1 MLQIRT
7 LGGLSIH
14 GASRAP
20 AGAATQP
27 RRLAVLAYVARAG
40 DRGVTREKLLALLWP
55 DSDED
60 AGRRALSQSL
70 YALRRDLNVDELFL
84 GVQDLRLN
92 PDVASCDVLE
102 FETAVAE
109 RNLER
114 AASLYVGPFLDG
126 FRLPGA
132 AEFDRWADTERR
144 ALQQRHIDMLE
155 RLAKRLADRGDAAG
169 AAAWWRRIADLDPLN
184 ARVAIELMRALVA
197 AGDPS
202 GALNHA
208 RIYEALLAQELDVE
222 PDHQVI
228 ELAKRIRAEANAA
241 AAKSAEPIRANGA
254 ATTKP
259 AEPPRITAVDPL
271 PAPVAPIVVTASPN
285 VEVAERPPALTA
297 DAPTPVAAPMEE
309 RAVQAAAPRSERT
322 VVAAPPAT
330 AEVPSAVPV
339 VAVPAARRSRRL
351 LTSIAAVAAVTTL
364 AAAGWWIGS
373 GRRPNDATPVL
384 AVGRIID
391 YRTSDA
397 RDAEAVGDML
407 ATNLARV
414 PGLQVLSNARVYE
427 VLAQSRDTQSR
438 GALARAAQQ
447 AGATQLLEGGLHALA
462 DGRLRL
468 DLRRVDL
475 SSGAVRTA
483 HQLEG
488 NDVYALVS
496 EATADLSST
505 LDHPVARLDLRE
517 VSTESLVAY
526 RFYEEGLRSYS
537 RGDYRSAERL
547 LDAAVKEDSTFAM
560 AAFYLM
566 LARGPLGV
574 QQPANTWTRVLA
586 LADRAPERERLL
598 IRGSWALAYGQ
609 AELQAIADTLATRY
623 PAEVDGPFMQG
634 FARLYN
640 LDFTGAITYMKRVFA
655 MDSLGLGG
663 ESARCRA
670 CDAVEQLIYAYESL
684 DSLPAAERIA
694 RDYVRR
700 QPKAARAWLLLAGVL
715 VAQNRLDEA
724 IEAHRTATS
733 INPVNMYDRIYAGI
747 VRVRSGDFEETDRIA
762 RAVIRSGSTVDAAEA
777 RWLLI
782 ISLRYQARWGEAV
795 TTIREANAALSETER
810 AGGATH
816 TSKAVEATVLRESGR
831 AREAATVFDSLI
843 RNPQPG
849 LVPGQPTTRFYTYYY
864 TLLAGALAQAGDTA
878 RLAVAADSAA
888 AWAGRSNSPRDARLR
903 EHSRGLL
910 LAARGDTAG
919 AIAALQR
926 AIISPTTGFLQT
938 NRELATLYLNTRRPA
953 DAVRVLGAA
962 LRSPTLESGSLY
974 VTWTDLHEQIAR
986 AFDDL
991 RMADSAA
998 THYRY
1003 VAKALERSDDGAK
1016 ARYEAASRRLTE
1028 LGAKR

>member
-1 MLQIRT
+1 MVARLMLQIRT
-7 LGGLSIH
+7 LGGMSIH
-14 GASRAP
+14 GAGRAP

-55 DSDED
+55 DADED

-70 YALRRDLNVDELFL
+70 YALRRDLSADELFL

-92 PDVASCDVLE
+92 PEVATCDVLE

-109 RNLER
+109 RNLEH

-144 ALQQRHIDMLE
+144 ALQQRHLDMLE
-155 RLAKRLADRGDAAG
+155 RLARRLADRGDPAG

-197 AGDPS
+197 AGDPG

-228 ELAKRIRAEANAA
+228 ELAKRIRAETNAA
-241 AAKSAEPIRANGA
+241 AAKRAEPPGANGA
-254 ATTKP
+254 AAGKP
-259 AEPPRITAVDPL
+259 AEPPRPIADDRIATTAGPNVDAVER
-271 PAPVAPIVVTASPN
+271 PAAVVADATPTVVRPAEDRASPT
-285 VEVAERPPALTA
+285 ADSPLERPIAAAPQAVA
-297 DAPTPVAAPMEE
+297 DAPP
-309 RAVQAAAPRSERT
+309 
-322 VVAAPPAT
+322 
-330 AEVPSAVPV
+330 AVPV
-339 VAVPAARRSRRL
+339 ASVHVSRRSRP
-351 LTSIAAVAAVTTL
+351 LTALAVLAAVTTL
-364 AAAGWWIGS
+364 AAAAWWIGV
-373 GRRPNDATPVL
+373 GRETTAITPVL
-384 AVGRIID
+384 AVGRITD
-391 YRTSDA
+391 YRTSDG
-397 RDAEAVGDML
+397 REAEAVSDML

-414 PGLQVLSNARVYE
+414 PGLQVLSNARLYE
-427 VLAQSRDTQSR
+427 VLAQSKDTQSR
-438 GALARAAQQ
+438 GALAAAAQQ

-475 SSGAVRTA
+475 TSGAVRTA

-488 NDVYALVS
+488 SDVYALVS
-496 EATADLSST
+496 EATTDLSRS
-505 LDHPVARLDLRE
+505 LDRPVGRLDPAD
-517 VSTESLVAY
+517 VSTRSLVAY
-526 RFYEEGLRSYS
+526 RFYEEGLRHNS
-537 RGDYRSAERL
+537 RGDYHSAERL
-547 LDAAVKEDSTFAM
+547 FDAAIREDSAFAM

-566 LARGPLGV
+566 LARGTLGV
-574 QQPANTWTRVLA
+574 SQPPDTWSRVLA
-586 LADRAPERERLL
+586 LAARAPERERLL
-598 IRGSWALAYGQ
+598 IRGTWALTYGHP
-609 AELQAIADTLATRY
+609 ELQAIADTLAARY
-623 PAEVDGPFMQG
+623 PAEVDGPFLQG
-634 FARLYN
+634 YARLYN
-640 LDFTGAITYMKRVFA
+640 LDFIGGIAYMKRVFA

-684 DSLPAAERIA
+684 DSLPTAERIA

-700 QPKAARAWLLLAGVL
+700 QPKSARAWVVLAGVL
-715 VAQNRLDEA
+715 VPLARHEEA
-724 IEAHRTATS
+724 IDAHRKATS
-733 INPVNMYDRIYAGI
+733 INSVNMYDRIYAGI
-747 VRVRSGDFEETDRIA
+747 VRLRGGDFEETDRIA
-762 RAVIRSGSTVDAAEA
+762 RSVMRSGSTVDAAEA
-777 RWLLI
+777 RWLLL
-782 ISLRYQARWGEAV
+782 ISLRYQSRWREAL
-795 TTIREANAALSETER
+795 TTIREATAALSDAER
-810 AGGATH
+810 TGGAAH
-816 TSKAVEATVLRESGR
+816 TAKALEATVLLESGR

-843 RNPQPG
+843 RNPYPG
-849 LVPGQPTTRFYTYYY
+849 LSSGQLAARFYTYHY
-864 TLLAGALAQAGDTA
+864 TLLANALATAGDTA

-888 AWAGRSNSPRDARLR
+888 AWSGRSNSPRDSRLR

-919 AIAALQR
+919 AIAAFQR
-926 AIISPTTGFLQT
+926 AIISPTTGFIQT
-938 NRELATLYLNTRRPA
+938 NRALGTLFLNTRRPT

-974 VTWTDLHEQIAR
+974 VTWTELHELIAR
-986 AFDDL
+986 AYDDL

-998 THYRY
+998 THYRH
-1003 VAKALERSDDGAK
+1003 VVRALERSDAEAK
-1016 ARYEAASRRLTE
+1016 PRYEAASRRLAA